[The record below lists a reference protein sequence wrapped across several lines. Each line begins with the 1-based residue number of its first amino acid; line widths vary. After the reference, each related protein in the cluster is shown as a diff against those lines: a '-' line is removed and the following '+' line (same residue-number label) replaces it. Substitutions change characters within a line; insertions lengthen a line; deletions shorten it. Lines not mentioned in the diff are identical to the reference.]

1 VTVTPS
7 LYEDEEN
14 GIKRYVIGIYVGQNQ
29 RITGVSTLKY
39 AFYEIGHYMSN
50 TWKSLGL
57 LVKGRTDKV
66 RLSGPVGM
74 AQMVDS
80 SYNVAMDSGG
90 VPDVIL
96 TMINLAMFLSI
107 NLGILNL
114 IPIPGLDGGRLVF
127 LLIEV
132 VRGKPVSQEKE
143 GIVTMIGVIALIALM
158 VVVLFNDIASL

>member
-1 VTVTPS
+1 
-7 LYEDEEN
+7 
-14 GIKRYVIGIYVGQNQ
+14 
-29 RITGVSTLKY
+29 
-39 AFYEIGHYMSN
+39 
-50 TWKSLGL
+50 
-57 LVKGRTDKV
+57 
-66 RLSGPVGM
+66 
-74 AQMVDS
+74 MVDS